1 MSKSWKRIQWKRILL
16 CTLALAAALALKP
29 ASSNA
34 QSYSESYW
42 GPSWELT
49 AFNGYYIASDL
60 YTALNATI
68 GLENS
73 YTWGGRLGFY
83 PNPRGGIE
91 FSYTRSGS
99 DLKTYDGSAG
109 FNPGGALGR
118 VNLDNYDVNFIM
130 QQENLANPRVTGF
143 FTLGFGWTMTA
154 PEYNLPSGTSQPD
167 GESFFAW
174 NMGLGTKIG
183 MSPSLALRLEGR
195 WRITDTNI
203 TTSSGV
209 YCDYWG
215 YCYGYA
221 SDWYSSGE
229 LSAGLTYKLGRK

>member
-1 MSKSWKRIQWKRILL
+1 MPKSWKRILH
-16 CTLALAAALALKP
+16 CTLALAAALVLLP
-29 ASSNA
+29 ASSRG
-34 QSYSESYW
+34 QSYTGSYW

-49 AFNGYYIASDL
+49 AFNGYYVASDL
-60 YTALNATI
+60 YTALNSHI

-99 DLKTYDGSAG
+99 ELQVNDGPLVP
-109 FNPGGALGR
+109 PGGLGR
-118 VNLDNYDVNFIM
+118 VNLDNYDVNFVL
-130 QQENLANPRVTGF
+130 QQENMANPRVSGF
-143 FTLGFGWTMTA
+143 FTFGFGWTLTN
-154 PEYNLPSGTSQPD
+154 PEITGSGVVGQPQPD
-167 GESFFAW
+167 GETFFAW

-183 MSPSLALRLEGR
+183 MSEAIALRLEGR
-195 WRITDTNI
+195 WRITDTNF

-229 LSAGLTYKLGRK
+229 FSAGLTFKMGSR

>member
-1 MSKSWKRIQWKRILL
+1 MPKSWKRILY
-16 CTLALAAALALKP
+16 CTLALAAALAIRP
-29 ASSNA
+29 APSNA

-60 YTALNATI
+60 YTAI
-68 GLENS
+68 GSGASVGLDNS
-73 YTWGGRLGFY
+73 YMYGGRLGFY

-91 FSYTRSGS
+91 FAYTRAGS
-99 DLKTYDGSAG
+99 DLTTRNTLGG
-109 FNPGGALGR
+109 FAPGGALGR
-118 VNLDNYDVNFIM
+118 LNLDSWDVNFIM
-130 QQENLANPRVTGF
+130 QQENMANPRVTGF
-143 FTLGFGWTMTA
+143 FALGFGWTMTS
-154 PEYNLPSGTSQPD
+154 PDYNLPAAVGQPD
-167 GESFFAW
+167 GESFFNW
-174 NMGLGTKIG
+174 SMGLGTKVG
-183 MSPSLALRLEGR
+183 MGSKLALRLEGR

-215 YCYGYA
+215 YCYSYA

-229 LSAGLTYKLGRK
+229 LTAGLSYKLGGGR